1 MKVFDLNDFLEDDEF
16 DPSQNKR
23 RVKSSSEE
31 RHKPTGGSWSSQ
43 ELRMKE
49 NQWYQNESKK
59 IRKKPKIRFKGESSN
74 GI

>member
-1 MKVFDLNDFLEDDEF
+1 MRVFDVNDFLEDEEF

-23 RVKSSSEE
+23 RVKSIEE
-31 RHKPTGGSWSSQ
+31 SKSKPTGGSWSSQ

-49 NQWYQNESKK
+49 NNWYSNESKK
-59 IRKKPKIRFKGESSN
+59 LRKKPKIRFKGESSN